1 MSILIIGIAGGSGS
15 GKTTVVKKIMY
26 SFSSNEVAVIS
37 QDAYYRDNAHLTL
50 EERKT
55 INFDH
60 PNAIEFEL
68 LVEHLK
74 HLKNEQSVEEP
85 TYDYL
90 TSTRLKETKT
100 IAPRHIILVE
110 GILLFTD
117 KAVRDLCDIK
127 VFVDAD
133 SDDRLMR
140 IIERDMEERG
150 RSAKDVMNRYSVV
163 KQMHE
168 LFIEPSKK
176 YADIIIPQGGEN
188 HVAIDVLVS
197 MIKQK
202 LAQIG

>member
-1 MSILIIGIAGGSGS
+1 MSILIIGITGGSGS

-37 QDAYYRDNAHLTL
+37 QDAYYRDNAHLSL

-68 LVEHLK
+68 LVKQLK
-74 HLKNEQSVEEP
+74 QLKAEKTIEEP
-85 TYDYL
+85 MYDYL
-90 TSTRLKETKT
+90 TSTRLIETKT

-150 RSAKDVMNRYSVV
+150 RTAKNVMNRYSVV

-168 LFIEPSKK
+168 LFIEPSKR

>member
-68 LVEHLK
+68 LVKQLK
-74 HLKNEQSVEEP
+74 QLKAEKTIEEP
-85 TYDYL
+85 MYDYL

-100 IAPRHIILVE
+100 IVPRHIILVE

-150 RSAKDVMNRYSVV
+150 RTAKDVMNRYSVV

-168 LFIEPSKK
+168 LFIEPSKR

-202 LAQIG
+202 LAQIS

>member
-1 MSILIIGIAGGSGS
+1 
-15 GKTTVVKKIMY
+15 MY

-37 QDAYYRDNAHLTL
+37 QDAYYRDNAHLSL

-68 LVEHLK
+68 LVKQLK
-74 HLKNEQSVEEP
+74 QLKAEKTIEEP
-85 TYDYL
+85 MYDYL
-90 TSTRLKETKT
+90 TSTRLIETKT

-150 RSAKDVMNRYSVV
+150 RTAKNVMNRYSVV

-168 LFIEPSKK
+168 LFIEPSKR

>member
-37 QDAYYRDNAHLTL
+37 QDAYYRDNAHLSL

-68 LVEHLK
+68 LVKQLK
-74 HLKNEQSVEEP
+74 QLKAEKTIEEP
-85 TYDYL
+85 MYDYL
-90 TSTRLKETKT
+90 TSTRLIETKT
-100 IAPRHIILVE
+100 IVPRHIILVE

-150 RSAKDVMNRYSVV
+150 RTAKDVMNRYSVV

-168 LFIEPSKK
+168 LFIEPSKR

>member
-1 MSILIIGIAGGSGS
+1 MSILIIGITGGSGS

-37 QDAYYRDNAHLTL
+37 QDAYYRDNAHLSL

-68 LVEHLK
+68 LVKQLK
-74 HLKNEQSVEEP
+74 QLKAEKTIEEP
-85 TYDYL
+85 MYDYL
-90 TSTRLKETKT
+90 TSTRLIETKT

-150 RSAKDVMNRYSVV
+150 RTAKDVMNRYSVV

-168 LFIEPSKK
+168 LFIEPSKR